1 MASKNGE
8 FENPKMKGG
17 SYFNRSMTIHHGGG
31 GAAAVKPS
39 VERLGSFKQLPG
51 SSAFE
56 AMVSVAGSSIKG
68 KVKQLCSLFEKSP
81 RAANSV
87 SLPLPSPTKAAAG
100 AKLANSDSSR
110 AFQFRLPGTE
120 DRVVIYFTSLRGI
133 RRTFEDCY
141 TVRMI
146 LKSFRVHVDERD
158 ISMDSAY
165 KKELQSILGSK
176 NVTLPQVFIKGNYIG
191 GAEVIK
197 QMNEVGELSRL
208 LRGLPIRP
216 PGFVCQ
222 GCGDARFIPCSNCNG
237 SRKLFDEDEEQ
248 LRRCPDCNENGLV
261 RCPLCCG

>member
-1 MASKNGE
+1 MACKNGE

-31 GAAAVKPS
+31 SAAAVKPS

-68 KVKQLCSLFEKSP
+68 K
-81 RAANSV
+81 
-87 SLPLPSPTKAAAG
+87 
-100 AKLANSDSSR
+100 
-110 AFQFRLPGTE
+110 